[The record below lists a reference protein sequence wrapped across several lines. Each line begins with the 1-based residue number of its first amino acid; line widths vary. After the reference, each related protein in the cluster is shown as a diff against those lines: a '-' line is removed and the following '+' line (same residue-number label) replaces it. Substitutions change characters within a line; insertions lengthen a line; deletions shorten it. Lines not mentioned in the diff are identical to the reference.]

1 MKFLFAIFFYFIAG
15 AAGATNYYVS
25 NSGSDANTG
34 LSISQP
40 WQTLIRVNSASLQRN
55 DSILFKRGDVFLG
68 LLIISNDSL
77 SFGAYGVG
85 NNPVISGFTHVNAW
99 TNIGANKWESGS
111 AVSLLTKCNLVTVD
125 GVNTPKGRYPN
136 TGFDTIVSHTGN
148 TSITGSMPAIAD
160 WTGAELVIRI
170 LRYGYDINR
179 ITSQTGNTIQY
190 TSIDNMFSPIDGH
203 GFFIQNDPR
212 TLDLNNEWYF
222 NPTTKKLLLYNS
234 STPNNINVASIDTL
248 VIINNHNYINLKNIN
263 FEGSNKLTIAVIS
276 STHVTIE
283 NCQINFS
290 GQSAI
295 ESGSTSHY
303 LTINNCKILNSNDI
317 GVLNDNSTNLS
328 IYNSAFSKSGM
339 YAGMGGLYYTNVATS
354 QFSAG
359 HYKAVQSCGDSAKIV
374 NNTIDTTGYIPIY
387 FTGSDVLV
395 ENNFIDRYCF
405 NLDDGGGI
413 YSYSEFRDK
422 KWLTRIIR
430 NNIILNGIG
439 APDGCLNSAQYTN
452 QTAGIYL
459 DASNSDFFVS
469 GNTVAYSNKGVYIN
483 NSKRV
488 NIEDNILFNN
498 TVGIYTSNYTD
509 AYKLSNVE
517 IVRNTIV
524 TYPTAGDITY
534 AIYTILQP
542 DSLLPATLRFNYN
555 AYANTPDSFNI
566 RTLKPNVATY
576 DQSFT
581 GWKAYSGNDI
591 SSVNQVIT
599 NLQDISFVYNASE
612 AAQLGV
618 IGNKSIDPL
627 GNTFSSGAYS
637 ILPHQSRIF
646 IKKSWVNSKS
656 FFKRKPIKVN
666 NSPALPI

>member
-1 MKFLFAIFFYFIAG
+1 MKFLFAIFFYLIAG
-15 AAGATNYYVS
+15 VACASNYYVS
-25 NSGSDANTG
+25 NAGSDGNTG
-34 LSISQP
+34 SITQS
-40 WQTLIRVNSASLQRN
+40 WQTLSRVNSSLQHK
-55 DSILFKRGDVFLG
+55 DSVFFKRGDSFFG
-68 LLIISNDSL
+68 TLIVSNDSL
-77 SFGAYGVG
+77 FYGAYGSG

-99 TNIGANKWESGS
+99 NTAGTNLWESGS
-111 AVSLLTKCNLVTVD
+111 AVSLLPKCNLVTID

-136 TGFDTIVSHTGN
+136 VGFDTIVSHNGN
-148 TSITGSMPAIAD
+148 TSITGSMAAIAD

-190 TSIDNMFSPIDGH
+190 TSIDNMFLPIDGH

-248 VIINNHNYINLKNIN
+248 VIINNHNYINFKNLN
-263 FEGSNKLTIAVIS
+263 FEGSNKLSIAVIA

-290 GQSAI
+290 GQSGI
-295 ESGSTSHY
+295 ETGSASHY
-303 LTINNCKILNSNDI
+303 LTINNCKIFNSNDI

-339 YAGMGGLYYTNVATS
+339 FAGMGGLYYSNIATS

-359 HYKAVQSCGDSAKIV
+359 HYKAIQSCGDSAKII

-387 FTGSDVLV
+387 FTGSDVLI
-395 ENNFIDRYCF
+395 ENNFINRYCF
-405 NLDDGGGI
+405 LLDDGGGI

-439 APDGCLNSAQYTN
+439 APEGCLNFPQYTN

-488 NIEDNILFNN
+488 NIEDNILYNN

-517 IVRNTIV
+517 IVRNTVI
-524 TYPTAGDITY
+524 TYPTSGDITY
-534 AIYTILQP
+534 TLYTILLP
-542 DSLLPATLRFNYN
+542 DSLLPATFRFNYN
-555 AYANTPDSFNI
+555 AYVNTNDSFNI
-566 RTLKPNVATY
+566 RTLKPSVATY
-576 DQSFT
+576 DHSFSQ
-581 GWKAYSGNDI
+581 WKAYSGNDI
-591 SSVNQVIT
+591 SSYNQVIT
-599 NLQDISFVYNASE
+599 SLQDITFVYNTSE
-612 AAQLGV
+612 AAQSGMLA
-618 IGNKSIDPL
+618 NKSIDPL
-627 GNTFSSGAYS
+627 GNTYAPGTYS
-637 ILPHQSRIF
+637 IMPHQSRIF
-646 IKKSWVNSKS
+646 IKKSWINTKS
-656 FFKRKPIKVN
+656 FYKRKPVRIN